1 MGDCVMGYNKV
12 SCALSSS
19 CEAAWIPFKTTVIYT
34 LVGGLWILF
43 SDALLASLVTDPAM
57 LTPLQTM
64 KGWLYISITAG
75 MLYFLIHHNMA
86 TLHHSREALDT
97 SYREL
102 DSNYKKL
109 VATQEKLKQQGD
121 ELLYSDEQLR
131 VRDEQYRMLFEGNP
145 HPMWVYDLET
155 FEFIA
160 VNNAAI
166 RTYGFSREEFLAMTI
181 QEIRPY
187 EDIPALLK
195 VVSQKIDGIQC
206 AGIWR
211 HQKKDSTIFY
221 VEITIAS
228 LTFNGRNAHLIHA
241 HDITERKRAEE
252 KIHYLAYY
260 DSLTDLPNRTLFTD
274 RLVQAL
280 SHAQS
285 NNTMLSVIVID
296 LNRFKYINDAM
307 GHMIGD
313 QLLQQTAQRIRACL
327 PLAGTVARMGNDEF
341 VILIPEIDHSKDPVK
356 TIELIFQYLAA
367 PFHLDNQEIFITAS
381 AGIALY
387 PADGDDANTLIKN
400 ADAAMYRA
408 KEHGGN
414 YHQFYSRFM
423 NVDIKERLVLENQ
436 IRHAL
441 ESKEFILH
449 YQPQV
454 HGQTGQIVGVEALV
468 RWQHPH
474 RGLLLP
480 AQFIN
485 LAEDTGLIVPLG
497 EWVLHT
503 ACAQNKAWQML
514 GFSPIR
520 VAVNLSPL
528 QFQQQN
534 LVQFIVNILEQTRLD
549 PQWLDLEITETT
561 AMKDVNFT
569 IQTLSNLRAMGI
581 QISIDD
587 FGTGYSSLNYLKRFP
602 INTLKI
608 DRSFIN
614 DILTNADNATIVKTI
629 IVLAQNLKLKAVA
642 EGVETIEQRS
652 FLTQQYCDEMQ
663 GYFFGE
669 PVSAEEIVRLLQT
682 GMKFPQR

>member
-1 MGDCVMGYNKV
+1 
-12 SCALSSS
+12 
-19 CEAAWIPFKTTVIYT
+19 
-34 LVGGLWILF
+34 
-43 SDALLASLVTDPAM
+43 
-57 LTPLQTM
+57 M
-64 KGWLYISITAG
+64 KIVHRS
-75 MLYFLIHHNMA
+75 H
-86 TLHHSREALDT
+86 EALDT

-102 DSNYKKL
+102 DSTHEEL
-109 VATQEKLKQQGD
+109 VATQEKLKQRVD
-121 ELLYSDEQLR
+121 ELLYCDEQLR
-131 VRDEQYRMLFEGNP
+131 VRDEQYRMLFESNP

-155 FEFIA
+155 LEFIV

-166 RTYGFSREEFLAMTI
+166 QVYGFSREEFLSMTI
-181 QEIRPY
+181 QQIRPY
-187 EDIPALLK
+187 EEIPALLQ
-195 VVSQKIDGIQC
+195 VVLQEITGLQG

-211 HQKKDSTIFY
+211 HRKKDGTIFY
-221 VEITIAS
+221 VEITTTS
-228 LTFNGRNAHLIHA
+228 LTFNGRNARLVYA

-260 DSLTDLPNRTLFTD
+260 DPLTGLPNRTLFTD
-274 RLVQAL
+274 RLTQAL
-280 SHAQS
+280 SHAQR
-285 NNTMLSVIVID
+285 NNNMLSVIFID

-313 QLLQQTAQRIRACL
+313 QLLQQTAQRIKTCL
-327 PLAGTVARMGNDEF
+327 PLDGTVARMGDDEF
-341 VILIPEIDHSKDPVK
+341 VILIPEIDHATDPVK
-356 TIELIFQYLAA
+356 TIELIFQYFAA

-381 AGIALY
+381 AGIAIY

-400 ADAAMYRA
+400 AYAAMCRA
-408 KEHGGN
+408 KEYGGN
-414 YHQFYSRFM
+414 HHQFYSRFM

-441 ESKEFILH
+441 ESQEFVLY
-449 YQPQV
+449 YQPRV
-454 HGQTGQIVGVEALV
+454 HGQTGQIVGVEALI

-474 RGLLLP
+474 RGLLSP
-480 AQFIN
+480 DQFIN

-497 EWVLHT
+497 EWVLYT

-534 LVQFIVNILEQTRLD
+534 LVQLIVKILEQTGLD
-549 PQWLDLEITETT
+549 PHWLDLEITESTV
-561 AMKDVNFT
+561 MKDVNFT
-569 IQTLSNLRAMGI
+569 IQTLSYLQAMGI

-608 DRSFIN
+608 DRSFVS
-614 DILTNADNATIVKTI
+614 DILTNTENAAIVKTI
-629 IVLAQNLKLKAVA
+629 IALAQNLKLKAVA
-642 EGVETIEQRS
+642 EGVETFEQRS
-652 FLTQQYCDEMQ
+652 FLTQQSCDEMQ

-669 PVSAEEIVRLLQT
+669 PVPAEEIVHLLQ
-682 GMKFPQR
+682 KQHENSP